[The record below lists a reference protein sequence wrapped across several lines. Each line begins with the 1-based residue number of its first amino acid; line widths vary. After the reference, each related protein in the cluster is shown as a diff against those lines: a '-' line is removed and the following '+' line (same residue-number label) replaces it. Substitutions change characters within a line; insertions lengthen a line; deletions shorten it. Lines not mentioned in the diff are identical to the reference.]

1 VTERRLI
8 ELWIGLRI
16 FTLIWASAF
25 SLVRP
30 LTDREKTIP
39 MWPPS
44 APYGA
49 WLERTVAAPWERW
62 DAHYYVKIVERG
74 YRSDDGTAQFHP
86 LLPMLAKPFFWAP
99 IVGLLLVS
107 SLASLWFVRIF
118 YRLAEL
124 DIPNP
129 ETATR
134 LLMAFPVAFVM
145 FAPYTESLWLLF
157 AAWSFLHARKGQWW
171 SAGATGALATLA
183 RQQGVFL
190 IAPLAYELWVQ
201 KERDWRKWA
210 ALALIPGAMLG
221 WIAYRGIFLSD
232 VHPDFSSVN
241 SLLYTTVLAPS
252 ATKVVHEQAMLLPWN
267 ALWQAISIT
276 AGRPTRENVINLAL
290 GAIFIVLAIVAWKRM
305 RGSYRILTVL
315 LMAVAFA
322 YYTGPFKPYMGLPRH
337 LFLAFPIFIG
347 AAPALERYKA
357 PLGGIGT
364 IGMLILTIMFIL
376 EAWVP

>member
-16 FTLIWASAF
+16 FTLLWASGF
-25 SLVRP
+25 SLIRP

-39 MWPPS
+39 IWPPTS
-44 APYGA
+44 PYVG
-49 WLERTVAAPWERW
+49 WFERAIAAPWERW
-62 DAHYYVKIVERG
+62 DAHYYANIVERG
-74 YRSDDGTAQFHP
+74 YRPDDGTAQFHP

-99 IVGLLLVS
+99 MIGLLLVS

-134 LLMAFPVAFVM
+134 LLVAFPLAFVL
-145 FAPYTESLWLLF
+145 FAPYTEGLWLLF
-157 AAWSFLHARKGQWW
+157 AAWSFLHARKGRWW
-171 SAGATGALATLA
+171 YAGATAALATLA
-183 RQQGVFL
+183 RQQGLFL

-201 KERDWRKWA
+201 KVRDWRRWA
-210 ALALIPGAMLG
+210 ALALIPAALLG

-232 VHPDFSSVN
+232 VHPDLSSVN

-252 ATKVVHEQAMLLPWN
+252 ATKVVHEQAMLLPWD
-267 ALWQAISIT
+267 ALWQGLAITT
-276 AGRPTRENVINLAL
+276 ARPTRENVMNMALA
-290 GAIFIVLAIVAWKRM
+290 AVFILLTSVAWKRM
-305 RGSYRILTVL
+305 RGSYRILTVIL
-315 LMAVAFA
+315 TAVAFA

-347 AAPALERYKA
+347 AAPALERYKVPVA
-357 PLGGIGT
+357 AVGT
-364 IGMLILTIMFIL
+364 IGMLLLTIMFVL